1 MDTQITCRIWAEENT
16 KGHYHG
22 CHAER
27 NGLAGQDCPRDEI
40 THKLKTTPIF
50 IPGTGGIWEML
61 ACEPNCHDGSSC
73 EDCQYKPY
81 KGLSHHY
88 DLKQQREALLQAKRA
103 GADIRLI
110 E

>member
-1 MDTQITCRIWAEENT
+1 MDTQITCRVWAHENT
-16 KGHYHG
+16 NGYYHR
-22 CHAER
+22 CHAEQ
-27 NGLAGQDCPRDEI
+27 NGLAVQVYPRDEI
-40 THKLKTTPIF
+40 ADKLKKTPIF
-50 IPGTGGIWEML
+50 ISRTGGIWEML

-88 DLKQQREALLQAKRA
+88 DLKQQRAALLKAKEN